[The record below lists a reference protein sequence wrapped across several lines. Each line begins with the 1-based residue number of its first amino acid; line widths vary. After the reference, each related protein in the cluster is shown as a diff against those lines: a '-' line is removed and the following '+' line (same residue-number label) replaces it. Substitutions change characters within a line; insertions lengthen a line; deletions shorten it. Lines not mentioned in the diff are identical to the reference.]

1 MENVYKGLKTILLF
15 LIVTL
20 AVQTMFGDKVAQRLS
35 ILTLVMMLLYQS
47 ETFANYINSIIE
59 TLSLDTSTEDAK
71 EE

>member
-35 ILTLVMMLLYQS
+35 ILTLIMMLLYQS
-47 ETFANYINSIIE
+47 EIFANYINSIIKS
-59 TLSLDTSTEDAK
+59 LSLDTSTEDAK